1 MTAGTPPRIPPQQI
15 KSDIELIRSLS
26 GINNY
31 TPHNAAYSLEAAMA
45 ALSRLNQSE
54 TALILAENALAAARS
69 TLISDRN
76 ALHQIALGVKDEA
89 MVLFGPDSD
98 QIVALGMKKKS
109 DRSRPRRTTTPN
121 DKG

>member
-15 KSDIELIRSLS
+15 KSDIELIRALS

-31 TPHNAAYSLEAAMA
+31 TPHNAANSLEAAMA

-69 TLISDRN
+69 TLLSDRN

-109 DRSRPRRTTTPN
+109 DRSRPKRSPKLN
-121 DKG
+121 ENA

>member
-109 DRSRPRRTTTPN
+109 DRNRPRSTTTPN

>member
-89 MVLFGPDSD
+89 MVLFGPDSN

-109 DRSRPRRTTTPN
+109 DRNRPRRTTTPN

>member
-31 TPHNAAYSLEAAMA
+31 TPHNAANSLEAAMA

-69 TLISDRN
+69 TLLSDRN

-109 DRSRPRRTTTPN
+109 DRNRPRRTTTPN